1 MKTNKTVPIVFM
13 VVFLTFRLAAQIH
26 NTGAMY
32 ISPKAEV
39 SMYSK
44 VTNTSNGK
52 ITNNGSLYVH
62 QSLTNNGVI
71 NFTPTANSGATIF
84 TSNVEQKITGSGD
97 TRFYDVS
104 VENSGADASVLLDK
118 EIGVYGN
125 ANFTD
130 GILAETA
137 NGLVVFNL
145 ETEHQ
150 NTSDA
155 SFVLN
160 KVAKKG
166 SEAFTFPIGGYK
178 SGSYYY
184 RPAGI
189 SAPDA
194 ATDTFT
200 AGYFWEN
207 SAPVYPHS
215 KKQKNIAFINNSE
228 YWVIE
233 NTEGSSSPE
242 VTLSWH
248 SATTPLEL
256 VANDAA
262 NLIIVRWDGTQWI
275 NEGGTVDFLDKSIT
289 ATVTGYG
296 VFTLA
301 TTLEK
306 ENSLLFPTAFS
317 PNGDGVHDTFV
328 IAGAEQQYPSFELEI
343 LNRWGST
350 VYTYKNKGATDSPV
364 WWDGTSKQQSLVL
377 GKGKKLPV
385 GTYFYIFK
393 YNKPGKS
400 PKTGYV
406 YLNR

>member
-1 MKTNKTVPIVFM
+1 MKTNKTVPIAFV

-52 ITNNGSLYVH
+52 ITNNGRLYVH
-62 QSLTNNGVI
+62 RSLTNNGVI

-84 TSNVEQKITGSGD
+84 TGSVEQEITGSGN

-104 VENSGADASVLLDK
+104 VENSGADASVVLDK
-118 EIGVYGN
+118 EIGIYGK

-137 NGLVVFNL
+137 NGLLVFTPT
-145 ETEHQ
+145 TEHQ

-155 SFVLN
+155 SFVLG
-160 KVAKKG
+160 KVVKKG
-166 SEAFTFPIGGYK
+166 SEAFTFPIGGHK
-178 SGSYYY
+178 DGTYYY

-189 SAPDA
+189 STPDA
-194 ATDTFT
+194 ATDAFT

-207 SAPVYPHS
+207 SSSLYPHS
-215 KKQKNIAFINNSE
+215 QKEEAIDFIDDTE

-233 NTEGSSSPE
+233 NTEGNSTPE

-248 SATTPLEL
+248 MATTPLKL
-256 VANDAA
+256 VANDAS
-262 NLIIVRWDGTQWI
+262 NLVVVRWNGTQWV
-275 NEGGTVDFLDKSIT
+275 NEGGTVDVLENSIT

-301 TTLEK
+301 ATLEK

-328 IAGAEQQYPSFELEI
+328 ISGAEKQYPSFELEI
-343 LNRWGST
+343 VNRWGSR
-350 VYTYKNKGATDSPV
+350 VYSYKNKGVAAPI

-393 YNKPGKS
+393 YNKSGKS